1 MQIILL
7 ANKVGWGVQSL
18 GRVIQDQLNNEG
30 HSVQTLYFEDLLTHA
45 GCAHLED
52 LRKLYSSDILLG
64 RENRVNQFIRSINE
78 IDQTALDRLEQILD
92 QNKSAAIISLIYTW
106 SLALN
111 MLPTACLAGR
121 TIIDLRLDAKLDQN
135 PRANLATF
143 NTTKVIFFDDAQNTL
158 NWTLAN
164 DRYFALPYPMRE
176 RAVFI
181 QGGGW
186 NLLTAKDREWRLK
199 HSSIWE
205 ISKSG
210 PSGAF
215 QSQETYAGPF
225 TAPPPPIATTG
236 IRSWPLIKHAKAMYT
251 KPGGMSILEG
261 ISFEPPLILTEP
273 ISMDE
278 QNNLEFALA
287 AGVAMTPAQLATCRD
302 PHAEFAK
309 INQRMRQLN
318 ERARPLRELCDQ
330 LH

>member
-52 LRKLYSSDILLG
+52 LRKLYYSDILLG

-121 TIIDLRLDAKLDQN
+121 TIIDLRLNAKLDQN

-164 DRYFALPYPMRE
+164 DRYFTLPYPMRE

-186 NLLTAKDREWRLK
+186 NLLTAKRSRMAFEAHLNLGNFK
-199 HSSIWE
+199 IWSVRR
-205 ISKSG
+205 IPKSRNICW
-210 PSGAF
+210 PFYRTTTTDCHHRYSVMAF
-215 QSQETYAGPF
+215 
-225 TAPPPPIATTG
+225 
-236 IRSWPLIKHAKAMYT
+236 
-251 KPGGMSILEG
+251 
-261 ISFEPPLILTEP
+261 
-273 ISMDE
+273 D
-278 QNNLEFALA
+278 
-287 AGVAMTPAQLATCRD
+287 
-302 PHAEFAK
+302 
-309 INQRMRQLN
+309 
-318 ERARPLRELCDQ
+318 
-330 LH
+330 